1 MRKIGLKQFVY
12 FFFIAALIWFFNQ
25 LSKPVTLSSTV
36 KIRFSEVPDTL
47 LLESNETYEIPIRI
61 SGTGFRVLFD
71 FSSNKELHIP
81 LTPLQYVNGTYL
93 MSAEAVEDAIFSQ
106 TPETISID
114 YISATDITVHASLL
128 KSKRIKVVPRVFA
141 SYVPNYVAIDS
152 ARIDPPFVEVRG
164 TEQSLMSID
173 KIFTEPVRLE
183 NIKASINIK
192 VPLDLNGLKDLRT
205 SDAEILFFQKVARFS
220 ERIFEVPVLLP
231 TLEDG
236 SRIQL
241 FPNTISVLCKA
252 PTALLNN
259 WSEQDFEVS
268 VEMDSTFRVEDKQL
282 PLKLTKEPVGVLYTE
297 LLTSTVDFLIER

>member
-12 FFFIAALIWFFNQ
+12 FFIIAALIWFFNQ

-36 KIRFSEVPDTL
+36 KVRFSEVPDTL
-47 LLESNETYEIPIRI
+47 LLESNDVYDIPIRI

-71 FSSNKELHIP
+71 FSSNKEFKVP

-93 MSAEAVEDAIFSQ
+93 MSAEAIEDAIFSQ

-114 YISATDITVHASLL
+114 YLSATDITVQASLL
-128 KSKRIKVVPRVFA
+128 KTKRIKVIPRMFT

-152 ARIDPPFVEVRG
+152 ARIDPSYVEVRG
-164 TEQSLMSID
+164 TEESLMSVD
-173 KIFTEPVRLE
+173 EIFTESVRLE
-183 NIKASINIK
+183 NIKASININ
-192 VPLDLNGLKDLRT
+192 VPLDLKGLENLRI
-205 SDAEILFFQKVARFS
+205 SDSEILFSQEVARFS

-252 PTALLNN
+252 PTTLLNN

-268 VEMDSTFRVEDKQL
+268 VLIDSTFRVDDKQL

>member
-12 FFFIAALIWFFNQ
+12 FFIIAALIWFFNQ

-36 KIRFSEVPDTL
+36 KVRFSEVPDTL
-47 LLESNETYEIPIRI
+47 LLESNDVYDIPIRI

-71 FSSNKELHIP
+71 FSSNKEFKVP

-93 MSAEAVEDAIFSQ
+93 MSAEAIENAIFSQ

-114 YISATDITVHASLL
+114 YLSATDITVQASLL
-128 KSKRIKVVPRVFA
+128 KTKRIKVIPRMFT

-152 ARIDPPFVEVRG
+152 ARIDPSYVEVRG
-164 TEQSLMSID
+164 TEESLMSVD
-173 KIFTEPVRLE
+173 EIFTESVRLE

-192 VPLDLNGLKDLRT
+192 VPLDLKGLENLRI
-205 SDAEILFFQKVARFS
+205 SDSEILFSQEVARFS

-241 FPNTISVLCKA
+241 FTNTISVLCKA
-252 PTALLNN
+252 PTTLLNN

-268 VEMDSTFRVEDKQL
+268 VLIDSTFRVDDKQL
-282 PLKLTKEPVGVLYTE
+282 RLKLTKEPVGVLYTE

>member
-1 MRKIGLKQFVY
+1 MRKIGFKQFVY
-12 FFFIAALIWFFNQ
+12 FFIIAALIWFFNQ

-47 LLESNETYEIPIRI
+47 LLESNDAYDIPIRI

-71 FSSNKELHIP
+71 FSSNKELQVP
-81 LTPLQYVNGTYL
+81 LTPLQYVDGTYL
-93 MSAEAVEDAIFSQ
+93 MSAEAIEDAIFSQ

-114 YISATDITVHASLL
+114 YLSATDIAVQASLL
-128 KSKRIKVVPRVFA
+128 KTKRIKVIPRMFT

-152 ARIDPPFVEVRG
+152 ARIDPSFVEVRG
-164 TEQSLMSID
+164 TEESLISVD
-173 KIFTEPVRLE
+173 EIFTESVRLE

-192 VPLDLNGLKDLRT
+192 VPLDLRGLEDLRI
-205 SDAEILFFQKVARFS
+205 SDFEILFSQEVARFS

-236 SRIQL
+236 NRIQL
-241 FPNTISVLCKA
+241 FTNTISVLCKA
-252 PTALLNN
+252 PTTLLNN

-268 VEMDSTFRVEDKQL
+268 VLIDSTFRVDDKQL

>member
-25 LSKPVTLSSTV
+25 LSKPVTISSSV

-47 LLESNETYEIPIRI
+47 LLESNETYDIPIRI
-61 SGTGFRVLFD
+61 SGKGFRVLFD
-71 FSSNKELHIP
+71 FWSIKELEIP
-81 LTPLQYVNGTYL
+81 LTPLRYVNGTYL
-93 MSAEAVEDAIFSQ
+93 MSAEAIEDAIFSQ

-114 YISATDITVHASLL
+114 YVSTKDIKVQASLL
-128 KSKRIKVVPRVFA
+128 KTKRIKVIPRVFA
-141 SYVPNYVAIDS
+141 SFVPNYVAIDS
-152 ARIDPPFVEVRG
+152 ASIDPSFVEVRG
-164 TEQSLMSID
+164 TEKSLMGLD
-173 KIFTEPVRLE
+173 KILTEPVRLE
-183 NIKASINIK
+183 NIKATISIK
-192 VPLDLNGLKDLRT
+192 VPLDLKGIEDIRI
-205 SDAEILFFQKVARFS
+205 SDSEILFAQEVARFS

-231 TLEDG
+231 TLENA

-252 PTALLNN
+252 PTTLLNN

-268 VEMDSTFRVEDKQL
+268 VLMPSTFRVDDKQL
-282 PLKLTKEPVGVLYTE
+282 PLKLTKEPIGVLYTE

>member
-12 FFFIAALIWFFNQ
+12 FFIIAALIWFFNQ

-47 LLESNETYEIPIRI
+47 LLESNDVYDIPIRI

-71 FSSNKELHIP
+71 FSSNKEFKVP

-93 MSAEAVEDAIFSQ
+93 MSAEAIEDAIFSQ

-114 YISATDITVHASLL
+114 YLSATDITIQASLL
-128 KSKRIKVVPRVFA
+128 KTKRIKVIPRMFA

-152 ARIDPPFVEVRG
+152 AIIDPPYVEVRG
-164 TEQSLMSID
+164 AEESLMSID
-173 KIFTEPVRLE
+173 KIFTESVRLE

-192 VPLDLNGLKDLRT
+192 VPLDLKGLEDLRI
-205 SDAEILFFQKVARFS
+205 SDSEILFSQEVARFS

-252 PTALLNN
+252 PTTLLNN

-268 VEMDSTFRVEDKQL
+268 VLIDSTFRVDDKQL
-282 PLKLTKEPVGVLYTE
+282 RLKLTKEPVGVLYTE